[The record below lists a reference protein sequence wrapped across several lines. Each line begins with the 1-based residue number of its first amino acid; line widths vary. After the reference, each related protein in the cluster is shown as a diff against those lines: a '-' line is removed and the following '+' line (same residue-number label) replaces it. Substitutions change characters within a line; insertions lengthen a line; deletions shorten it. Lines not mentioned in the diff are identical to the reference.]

1 MAARK
6 KSTIK
11 GATAKK
17 TAKAAKKSKKKTPY
31 QTHAKVE
38 KVVPTTLEQIWGD
51 DGSYKYGTLDDD
63 EYQSKIKRM
72 SRVDVQAHATQLG
85 VVPVE
90 NREMLEKRLMKEFY
104 KHKSIFTMPD
114 PTPGTKDKDVSQA
127 AKDILSEGR

>member
-1 MAARK
+1 MARK

-17 TAKAAKKSKKKTPY
+17 AAKKSKKKTPL

-51 DGSYKYGTLDDD
+51 DGTYKYGTLDDE
-63 EYQSKIKRM
+63 EYQSSIKRM
-72 SRVDVQAHATQLG
+72 SRVDIQAHATRLG

-90 NREMLEKRLMKEFY
+90 NRDMLEKRLMKEFY
-104 KHKSIFTMPD
+104 KHKSVFTKPSMPEVSN
-114 PTPGTKDKDVSQA
+114 KDVSQEG
-127 AKDILSEGR
+127 KDILAEGR